1 MTTTKRKVSLS
12 LDEELVAALESDVEG
27 LSAQVNEAVR
37 AEIGR
42 RRQRQALGTL
52 LARLDE
58 LDGPLTSDEDEA
70 EIARF
75 MRLLGG
81 PA

>member
-12 LDEELVAALESDVEG
+12 IDEDLITELEMNADALST
-27 LSAQVNEAVR
+27 QVNDAVR
-37 AEIGR
+37 HEVGR
-42 RRQRQALGTL
+42 QRRQRALEAL
-52 LARLDE
+52 LDHLTAE
-58 LDGPLTSDEDEA
+58 AGPLDSEADEA

-81 PA
+81 QA

>member
-1 MTTTKRKVSLS
+1 MSLS

-27 LSAQVNEAVR
+27 LSSQVNEAVR
-37 AEIGR
+37 AEIDR
-42 RRQRQALGTL
+42 RRQRQALATL

-58 LDGPLTSDEDEA
+58 QDGPLTTANDEA

-81 PA
+81 LT

>member
-27 LSAQVNEAVR
+27 LSSQVNEAVR

-42 RRQRQALGTL
+42 RRQRQALATL